1 MIERDDHH
9 LFHDRVS
16 WESRPESLSMRER
29 LIARNMARVAHD
41 QLHRETSPVPVPLVH
56 SLQWV
61 SRRFHDP
68 SDPFKGIE
76 DVSFLLE
83 AANRLK
89 YVKPIEVEINLLA
102 IEALQA
108 QIPYLQDGLP
118 STTTVIDLGHH
129 HE

>member
-9 LFHDRVS
+9 LLHDRVA
-16 WESRPESLSMRER
+16 WESRPESLSIRNN

-41 QLHRETSPVPVPLVH
+41 QLHRETTPVPVPLIH

-61 SRRFHDP
+61 SRRFHDKT
-68 SDPFKGIE
+68 DIFKGI
-76 DVSFLLE
+76 DDMSFLLE
-83 AANRLK
+83 AANKLK
-89 YVKPIEVEINLLA
+89 YVKPIEVEVNLLA

-118 STTTVIDLGHH
+118 STSTVIDLGHH
-129 HE
+129 YE